1 MSDNSSEASHDRQ
14 RRTKRVRKWT
24 KEDRAK
30 HRIVEKERREAF
42 NESLMKLAALIPAL
56 ETSPQSQL
64 SKHVVVNASIR
75 QHELQMEALA
85 TVIAERDALLAEV
98 NQWRSLCGMG
108 DAQVPGDLNS
118 LGAINLPDTVSN
130 LPSLPP
136 LQSSAVQV
144 QPSATAELIYD
155 TMTLYE
161 GMEQSASHIEDSVL
175 SVTLYPD
182 SALQDATCN
191 TAAY

>member
-14 RRTKRVRKWT
+14 RRAKRVRKWT

-98 NQWRSLCGMG
+98 NQWRSLCSLG
-108 DAQVPGDLNS
+108 DMQVPGDLS
-118 LGAINLPDTVSN
+118 SHDAMNLPNTVTN
-130 LPSLPP
+130 LPLIPSFR
-136 LQSSAVQV
+136 SSAVQV
-144 QPSATAELIYD
+144 QPSATADLMYD
-155 TMTLYE
+155 NMTLYE
-161 GMEQSASHIEDSVL
+161 GMEQSVPHVEDSVL
-175 SVTLYPD
+175 AVTLYPH
-182 SALQDATCN
+182 SAL
-191 TAAY
+191 

>member
-30 HRIVEKERREAF
+30 HRVVEKERREAF
-42 NESLMKLAALIPAL
+42 NESLMELAALIPAL

-98 NQWRSLCGMG
+98 NQWRSLCEAGAM
-108 DAQVPGDLNS
+108 QVPGDLNS
-118 LGAINLPDTVSN
+118 LGAISLPDTASN
-130 LPSLPP
+130 LPSISPFQL
-136 LQSSAVQV
+136 AVAQV
-144 QPSATAELIYD
+144 QPSATADPIYD
-155 TMTLYE
+155 NMTLYE
-161 GMEQSASHIEDSVL
+161 EVEQSASHAENSVL
-175 SVTLYPD
+175 AVTLYPQ

-191 TAAY
+191 AAS

>member
-98 NQWRSLCGMG
+98 NQWRSLCSMG
-108 DAQVPGDLNS
+108 DMQVPGDLSS
-118 LGAINLPDTVSN
+118 LDAINLPNTVTN
-130 LPSLPP
+130 LPSIPP
-136 LQSSAVQV
+136 FRSSAVQV
-144 QPSATAELIYD
+144 QPSATTDLMYD
-155 TMTLYE
+155 NMTFYE
-161 GMEQSASHIEDSVL
+161 GMEQSALHTEDSVL
-175 SVTLYPD
+175 AVTLYPH

-191 TAAY
+191 RGS